1 MQISQRFH
9 NDTYAPG
16 IATYGIQ
23 GKDGEQGT
31 PGTSL
36 FFSEYSLSG
45 EPDNSSEYREF
56 VSKITSRMLPVKHK
70 EIQLKRKYVNGDQ
83 FVDPS
88 GQVYRLKDINQLII
102 DINNGIPIK
111 QLVESILEYIGKFNS
126 IKNSDIFNDNS
137 NSGILRAHKFIISDD
152 SKTATGNS
160 LLTVSHTNK
169 DTDNDINFINL
180 ESLYSGQHDM
190 NLDIK
195 FSKKYNG
202 FMISSKYP
210 VYLNANVYTKFNNIN
225 NSNNEYSPV
234 YTTADNKSKP
244 ITDYIA
250 SVKDLSCKLDASI
263 YSYTKKD
270 TSIIYYGV
278 VYKISFVADD
288 NESDTNKWNDFVST
302 YDNGNTVIHFQ
313 NKDHSDFIKVMPSIR
328 DYNFRQDYDYV
339 KLNDLINKVQY
350 TDLPNVAISVI
361 NGIEAYVNIKNK
373 NMSGIRKRTAN

>member
-36 FFSEYSLSG
+36 FFSEYSL
-45 EPDNSSEYREF
+45 PDEYLDF
-56 VSKITSRMLPVKHK
+56 ASKITSRMLPVKHK

-88 GQVYRLKDINQLII
+88 GQVYLLKDINQLII
-102 DINNGIPIK
+102 DINNGTNLE
-111 QLVESILEYIGKFNS
+111 QGILEYIGKFNS

-152 SKTATGNS
+152 NETTDVSS

-169 DTDNDINFINL
+169 GTDNDINFINL

-210 VYLNANVYTKFNNIN
+210 VYLNANVYTKFNDSN

-278 VYKISFVADD
+278 VYKISFIADD
-288 NESDTNKWNDFVST
+288 NESDTNQWNDFVST

-373 NMSGIRKRTAN
+373 NMSGIRKRTTN

>member
-36 FFSEYSLSG
+36 FFSEYSL
-45 EPDNSSEYREF
+45 PDEYLDF
-56 VSKITSRMLPVKHK
+56 VRKITSRMLPVKN
-70 EIQLKRKYVNGDQ
+70 EQIQLKRKFVNGDQ
-83 FVDPS
+83 FVEPA
-88 GQVYRLKDINQLII
+88 GKVYLLMDINQLIR
-102 DINNGIPIK
+102 DINNGTNQTWSNEK
-111 QLVESILEYIGKFNS
+111 LKYIGKFNS
-126 IKNSDIFNDNS
+126 TNNSYIFSDTN
-137 NSGILRAHKFIISDD
+137 NSGTLRAHKFIISDD
-152 SKTATGNS
+152 SKTATGNG
-160 LLTVSHTNK
+160 LLTVSHINK

-210 VYLNANVYTKFNNIN
+210 VYLNANVYTKFNNTN
-225 NSNNEYSPV
+225 NTNNDYSPV

-288 NESDTNKWNDFVST
+288 NESDTNQWNDFIST

>member
-56 VSKITSRMLPVKHK
+56 ASKITSRRLPVKHK
-70 EIQLKRKYVNGDQ
+70 KIQLKRKYVNGDQ

-88 GQVYRLKDINQLII
+88 GQVYLLKDINQLII
-102 DINNGIPIK
+102 DINNGTNLE
-111 QLVESILEYIGKFNS
+111 QGILEYIGKFNS

-152 SKTATGNS
+152 SKTATGS
-160 LLTVSHTNK
+160 GLLTVSHTTK

-210 VYLNANVYTKFNNIN
+210 IYLNANVYTKFNDSN

-234 YTTADNKSKP
+234 YTTADNKSKT

-250 SVKDLSCKLDASI
+250 TTKDLRCDIDASI

-278 VYKISFVADD
+278 IYKISFGRKD
-288 NESDTNKWNDFVST
+288 DTNSKQWEDFVNT
-302 YDNGNTVIHFQ
+302 YDNGNTIIHFQ
-313 NKDHSDFIKVMPSIR
+313 NKEHSDFTTVIPTIQN
-328 DYNFRQDYDYV
+328 YNFRQDYDYV

-350 TDLPNVAISVI
+350 NDLPNVAISVI

-373 NMSGIRKRTAN
+373 NMSGIRKRTTN

>member
-36 FFSEYSLSG
+36 FFSEYSLPG
-45 EPDNSSEYREF
+45 EYIDF
-56 VSKITSRMLPVKHK
+56 VRKITSRMLPVKNQQ
-70 EIQLKRKYVNGDQ
+70 IQLKRKFVNGDQ
-83 FVDPS
+83 FVDPD
-88 GQVYRLKDINQLII
+88 GKVYLLMDINQLIR
-102 DINNGIPIK
+102 DINNGTNQTGSNEK
-111 QLVESILEYIGKFNS
+111 LKYIGKFNS
-126 IKNSDIFNDNS
+126 TDSSNIFSDTN
-137 NSGILRAHKFIISDD
+137 NSGTLRAHKFIISDD
-152 SKTATGNS
+152 SKTATGS
-160 LLTVSHTNK
+160 GLLTVSHINK

-210 VYLNANVYTKFNNIN
+210 VYLNANVYTKFNNTN
-225 NSNNEYSPV
+225 NTNNDYSPV

-288 NESDTNKWNDFVST
+288 NESDTNQWNDFVST

-373 NMSGIRKRTAN
+373 NMSGIRKRTTN

>member
-36 FFSEYSLSG
+36 FFSEYSFPG
-45 EPDNSSEYREF
+45 EYLDF
-56 VSKITSRMLPVKHK
+56 IKKITSRMLPVKHK
-70 EIQLKRKYVNGDQ
+70 EIQLKRKFVNGDQ

-88 GQVYRLKDINQLII
+88 GKVYLLKDINQLIR
-102 DINNGIPIK
+102 DINNGINQTWSDK
-111 QLVESILEYIGKFNS
+111 KLEYIGKFNS
-126 IKNSDIFNDNS
+126 INNSDIFSDTK
-137 NSGILRAHKFIISDD
+137 NSGALRAHKFIISDD
-152 SKTATGNS
+152 SETATGS
-160 LLTVSHTNK
+160 GILTVSHTTK

-210 VYLNANVYTKFNNIN
+210 VYLDANVYTKFNNSN

-234 YTTADNKSKP
+234 YTTADNKSKT

-250 SVKDLSCKLDASI
+250 TAKDLSCTLDASI

-270 TSIIYYGV
+270 TSVIYYGV
-278 VYKISFVADD
+278 VYKISFGHVNNGKDK
-288 NESDTNKWNDFVST
+288 NQWNDFVST

-313 NKDHSDFIKVMPSIR
+313 NKEHSDFTTVIPSIM

-361 NGIEAYVNIKNK
+361 NGIEAYVTIDRKVL
-373 NMSGIRKRTAN
+373 SGIKKKNN

>member
-36 FFSEYSLSG
+36 FFSEYSLPG
-45 EPDNSSEYREF
+45 EYIDF
-56 VSKITSRMLPVKHK
+56 VRKITSRMLPVKN
-70 EIQLKRKYVNGDQ
+70 EQIQLKRKFVNGDQ
-83 FVDPS
+83 FVDPD
-88 GQVYRLKDINQLII
+88 GKVYLLMDINQLIR
-102 DINNGIPIK
+102 DINNGTDQPWTNEK
-111 QLVESILEYIGKFNS
+111 LKYIGKFNS
-126 IKNSDIFNDNS
+126 TNNSDIFNDTN
-137 NSGILRAHKFIISDD
+137 NSGTLRAHKFIISDD
-152 SKTATGNS
+152 SKTATGS
-160 LLTVSHTNK
+160 GLLTVSHTNK

-210 VYLNANVYTKFNNIN
+210 VYLNANVYTKFNNTN

-234 YTTADNKSKP
+234 YTTADNKSKS

-288 NESDTNKWNDFVST
+288 NESDTNQWNDFVST

-350 TDLPNVAISVI
+350 NDLPNVAISVI

-373 NMSGIRKRTAN
+373 NMSGIRKRITN

>member
-56 VSKITSRMLPVKHK
+56 ASKITSRMLPVKHK

-102 DINNGIPIK
+102 DINNGTNLE
-111 QLVESILEYIGKFNS
+111 QGILEYIGKFNS

-152 SKTATGNS
+152 SKTAIGS
-160 LLTVSHTNK
+160 GLLTVSHTTK

-210 VYLNANVYTKFNNIN
+210 IYLNANVYTKFNDSN

-234 YTTADNKSKP
+234 YTTADNKSKT

-250 SVKDLSCKLDASI
+250 TTKDLRCDIDASI

-278 VYKISFVADD
+278 IYKISFGQKD
-288 NESDTNKWNDFVST
+288 DTNSKQWEDFVNT
-302 YDNGNTVIHFQ
+302 YDNGNTIIHFQ
-313 NKDHSDFIKVMPSIR
+313 NKEHSDFTTVIPTIQN
-328 DYNFRQDYDYV
+328 YNFRQDYDYV
-339 KLNDLINKVQY
+339 KLNDLINTVQY
-350 TDLPNVAISVI
+350 NDLPNVAISVI

-373 NMSGIRKRTAN
+373 NMSGIRKRTTN

>member
-36 FFSEYSLSG
+36 FFSEYSF
-45 EPDNSSEYREF
+45 PDEYLDFAR
-56 VSKITSRMLPVKHK
+56 KITSRMLPLKN
-70 EIQLKRKYVNGDQ
+70 EQIQLKRKFVNGDQ

-88 GQVYRLKDINQLII
+88 GKVYILLDINQLIR
-102 DINNGIPIK
+102 DINNAINPQWSNEK
-111 QLVESILEYIGKFNS
+111 LKYIGKFNS
-126 IKNSDIFNDNS
+126 TNNSDIFVDTK
-137 NSGILRAHKFIISDD
+137 NSGTLRSHKFIISDD
-152 SKTATGNS
+152 SNTAPDS
-160 LLTVSHTNK
+160 SCLLTVSHTA

-210 VYLNANVYTKFNNIN
+210 VYLDANVYTKFNNTN
-225 NSNNEYSPV
+225 NTNNEYSPV
-234 YTTADNKSKP
+234 YTTADNKSKT

-250 SVKDLSCKLDASI
+250 SVKDLSCTLDASI
-263 YSYTKKD
+263 YSYTKRD

-278 VYKISFVADD
+278 VYKISFGN
-288 NESDTNKWNDFVST
+288 NEEDSNQWKNFVYT
-302 YDNGNTVIHFQ
+302 YNNENTVIHFQ
-313 NKDHSDFIKVMPSIR
+313 NKNHSDFTTVIPQIM

-361 NGIEAYVNIKNK
+361 NGIEAYVNIKDK
-373 NMSGIRKRTAN
+373 NMSGIRKRTTN